1 MELLVLIFWFWVSV
15 IALLA
20 CIAFLKQ
27 VIIFLSIFVG
37 VPVVIFC
44 FFAYPAFQ
52 DVVVWTLMGGG
63 VGWWIVSLWVAGYVK
78 LKAYL
83 FKKNSF
89 IPSDSPRA

>member
-1 MELLVLIFWFWVSV
+1 MDLLVLIFWFWVSV

-27 VIIFLSIFVG
+27 VMIFLSIFVG

-52 DVVVWTLMGGG
+52 DGVVWALIGGG
-63 VGWWIVSLWVAGYVK
+63 VVYWIMSLWVAGYVK

-83 FKKNSF
+83 FKRKSL

>member
-44 FFAYPAFQ
+44 FFAYPAFKAA
-52 DVVVWTLMGGG
+52 VVWALMVGG
-63 VGWWIVSLWVAGYVK
+63 VISLCVAGYVK

>member
-1 MELLVLIFWFWVSV
+1 MS
-15 IALLA
+15 
-20 CIAFLKQ
+20 
-27 VIIFLSIFVG
+27 G
-37 VPVVIFC
+37 YFC
-44 FFAYPAFQ
+44 FAKSNNALTAESNERYPLSRASKIMSKKLG
-52 DVVVWTLMGGG
+52 WTLAKGG